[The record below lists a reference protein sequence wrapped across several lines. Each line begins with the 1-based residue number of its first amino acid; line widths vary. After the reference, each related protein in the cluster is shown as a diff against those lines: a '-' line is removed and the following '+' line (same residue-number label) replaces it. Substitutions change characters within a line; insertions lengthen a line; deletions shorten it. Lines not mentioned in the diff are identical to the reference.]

1 MSSPSNSSGGSARR
15 DESRWDTAALR
26 AGAGVCLLIA
36 VPLTVIAAIVD
47 SDDGGVQALFF
58 FGAMAGFVVG
68 GGCAAWV
75 ERRGTPISHSV
86 VTTGGTYL
94 ATQALFVAIRVLS
107 GRDVNWF
114 GVFFTLG
121 LVLLAGVIGG
131 VLGARLQASGFT
143 PSTRS
148 DHP

>member
-1 MSSPSNSSGGSARR
+1 MTEGAANNSRGL
-15 DESRWDTAALR
+15 ESRWDVAALR

-36 VPLTVIAAIVD
+36 IPLTVIAAIVD

-94 ATQALFVAIRVLS
+94 ATQAVFVVIRLIA

-121 LVLLAGVIGG
+121 LVLLAGVVGG
-131 VLGARLQASGFT
+131 LLGARLQASGFT

-148 DHP
+148 ERP

>member
-1 MSSPSNSSGGSARR
+1 MSEHTVNDWQA
-15 DESRWDTAALR
+15 DSRWDAAALW
-26 AGAGVCLLIA
+26 AGASVCLLIA
-36 VPLTVIAAIVD
+36 VPVTVIAAIVD
-47 SDDGGVQALFF
+47 SDDGGVRALFF
-58 FGAMAGFVVG
+58 FGAMAGFVLG

-94 ATQALFVAIRVLS
+94 ATQAVFVVIRLVG

-114 GVFFTLG
+114 GIFFTLG

-131 VLGARLQASGFT
+131 LLGARLQASGFT

-148 DHP
+148 DQP

>member
-1 MSSPSNSSGGSARR
+1 MTEGAANNSRGL
-15 DESRWDTAALR
+15 ESRWDVAALR

-75 ERRGTPISHSV
+75 ERRVQPW
-86 VTTGGTYL
+86 
-94 ATQALFVAIRVLS
+94 LS
-107 GRDVNWF
+107 CRAGWDLLQRDYEEAAPGF
-114 GVFFTLG
+114 RRSRFEIQ
-121 LVLLAGVIGG
+121 LLA
-131 VLGARLQASGFT
+131 S
-143 PSTRS
+143 SRS
-148 DHP
+148 HP

>member
-94 ATQALFVAIRVLS
+94 ATQAVFVAIRVLS

>member
-1 MSSPSNSSGGSARR
+1 MMDDTRG
-15 DESRWDTAALR
+15 DESRWDAAALR
-26 AGAGVCLLIA
+26 AGASVCLLIA
-36 VPLTVIAAIVD
+36 VPVTVIAAIVD
-47 SDDGGVQALFF
+47 SDDGGVRALFF
-58 FGAMAGFVVG
+58 FGAMAGFVLG

-94 ATQALFVAIRVLS
+94 ATQAVFVVIRLLG

-114 GVFFTLG
+114 GIFFTLG
-121 LVLLAGVIGG
+121 LVLLAGVFGG
-131 VLGARLQASGFT
+131 LLGARLQASGFT

-148 DHP
+148 EHR

>member
-1 MSSPSNSSGGSARR
+1 VSEPIVNDQRG
-15 DESRWDTAALR
+15 DSRWDAAALR
-26 AGAGVCLLIA
+26 AGASVCLLIA
-36 VPLTVIAAIVD
+36 VPITVVAAIVD

-58 FGAMAGFVVG
+58 FGAMAGFVIG

-94 ATQALFVAIRVLS
+94 ATQAVFVVIRLVG
-107 GRDVNWF
+107 GREVNWF
-114 GVFFTLG
+114 SIFFTLG
-121 LVLLAGVIGG
+121 LVLLAGVFGG
-131 VLGARLQASGFT
+131 LLGARLQATGFT

-148 DHP
+148 DRS

>member
-1 MSSPSNSSGGSARR
+1 VNDHHVDDWRG
-15 DESRWDTAALR
+15 DSRWDAAALR
-26 AGAGVCLLIA
+26 AGASVCLLIA
-36 VPLTVIAAIVD
+36 VPVTVIAAIVD
-47 SDDGGVQALFF
+47 SEDGGVQALFF
-58 FGAMAGFVVG
+58 FGAMAGFVLG

-86 VTTGGTYL
+86 VTTGGTYI
-94 ATQALFVAIRVLS
+94 ATQAVFVVIRLIG

-114 GVFFTLG
+114 GIVFTLG

-131 VLGARLQASGFT
+131 LLGAGLQAKGFT

-148 DHP
+148 DRP

>member
-1 MSSPSNSSGGSARR
+1 VALNGQAPHDSRVG
-15 DESRWDTAALR
+15 ESRWDVAALR

-58 FGAMAGFVVG
+58 FGAMAGFVLG

-75 ERRGTPISHSV
+75 EQRGTPISHSV
-86 VTTGGTYL
+86 VTAGGTYL
-94 ATQALFVAIRVLS
+94 ATQAVFVVIRLIG

-131 VLGARLQASGFT
+131 LLGARLQASGFT

-148 DHP
+148 ERP